1 MNCEIYILQS
11 ILYSSYNVPKAQKV
25 LNISILYELPRLIVG
40 YIDSISEKKPFPMNI
55 HTSKYTVDKRS
66 TSLLLKLNRTYT
78 SQKETDLFSET
89 FFKKK
94 GV

>member
-1 MNCEIYILQS
+1 
-11 ILYSSYNVPKAQKV
+11 
-25 LNISILYELPRLIVG
+25 
-40 YIDSISEKKPFPMNI
+40 MNI

-94 GV
+94 KASDTSSVS